1 MRSQVAQERVLR
13 AHALLRAGAWPYARQ
28 AKIGP
33 AEGSKGRAEGEAG
46 HCDDTPHRGVV
57 VVMVGGEERIDHVL
71 GAAHKLFVAGGG
83 QARRERATLVFFATD
98 QGAAASDALVR
109 AYRGHH
115 VAGAAGGTPGAQ
127 GMQGAARGGHDSSDE
142 RGAGIAG
149 GASAGAAE
157 WLNGVVVIAGPPR
170 GLWWYATHLLSPAA
184 LGGCGYSVMLVDKLV
199 DTRMASA
206 RASLSRTGEVFA
218 AARLHGAAAPAVA
231 HGSACYAGR
240 ALQRHGV
247 DQITSDYLEVLAPVF
262 SGGAWAAVHARVLQP
277 DIAFGGLGYDQ
288 VILAGAGLHAAAIVQ
303 SNLIAIACPPRPSS
317 AAAAEVEAMMLEAQL
332 LLSERFPHLPRP
344 QYRILSETP
353 SVSPGKAG
361 PRQEGL
367 PESYGNR
374 STLTFGGEAD
384 SPRDAVR
391 VGVHVEEEAGV
402 GQGRSAAALRDALCA
417 RAFRARL
424 LAAQPPRVLLD
435 DVQELLPQAVL
446 NMGGAG
452 AEWSAGWRKGGVVGE
467 VVAAVRANAASKH
480 PVALAIVR
488 QAAGGGMLVWETQG
502 ISLRRAG
509 VGGEEEEDERLR
521 DVPLWALGLGAASE
535 REVSPAGGEARMHTG
550 SGSGR
555 VYPDSGWVY
564 LSPDAEEELEFF
576 AANATYIVGLV
587 GREAAGVSLAR
598 ARALGIAAKRLPDR
612 LFDAPVP
619 GRREPGAA
627 EANGRAS
634 QRVRSVE
641 DVVSLLGFAARFPD
655 WVVAARA
662 AAEWRAS
669 RQKRAL
675 FCDYP
680 PARRGLGGSAPRR
693 GAGPSIHDGGAQWAA
708 ADPSS
713 MSGAGGGGGGG
724 GGGVCDD
731 EYLKRIYR
739 AMRPWV
745 GGGIGKEQVD
755 AAAALVAGWDPCA
768 RADMQEQMKRGLS
781 CIDIRGGFRAWLV
794 NGSLW
799 VLPLQVSL
807 VLRVC
812 RSRRVGWHWPSY

>member
-28 AKIGP
+28 AKIGA

-98 QGAAASDALVR
+98 QGAAAPDALVR
-109 AYRGHH
+109 AYRGRG
-115 VAGAAGGTPGAQ
+115 VAGAGGGTGEAR
-127 GMQGAARGGHDSSDE
+127 GMQGATRGGHDSSDWSD
-142 RGAGIAG
+142 AGIAG
-149 GASAGAAE
+149 STGAGAAE

-206 RASLSRTGEVFA
+206 SLSRTAEVFA
-218 AARLHGAAAPAVA
+218 AARHHGAAAPAVA
-231 HGSACYAGR
+231 HGSACYSGR

-247 DQITSDYLEVLAPVF
+247 EKITSDYLEMLAPVF

-288 VILAGAGLHAAAIVQ
+288 VILAGAGLGAAAIVQ
-303 SNLIAIACPPRPSS
+303 SNLIAIACPPRASS

-353 SVSPGKAG
+353 AVSAG
-361 PRQEGL
+361 EGGQGQEGL
-367 PESYGNR
+367 PQAYAHGA
-374 STLTFGGEAD
+374 TPTFGGEAH
-384 SPRDAVR
+384 SPRQAVR
-391 VGVHVEEEAGV
+391 VGVHVEEEVGV
-402 GQGRSAAALRDALCA
+402 GQGRSARALRDALCA

-435 DVQELLPQAVL
+435 DVQEVLPQAL
-446 NMGGAG
+446 FNMEGAG
-452 AEWSAGWRKGGVVGE
+452 AEWAAAWREGGLVGE
-467 VVAAVRANAASKH
+467 VVAAVRGNAASKH
-480 PVALAIVR
+480 PVALGILR
-488 QAAGGGMLVWETQG
+488 QDSKAAAEGMLVWGTQG
-502 ISLRRAG
+502 ISLSRAG
-509 VGGEEEEDERLR
+509 PGGEEEEDQRLR
-521 DVPLWALGLGAASE
+521 DVPLWALDLGAAWDA
-535 REVSPAGGEARMHTG
+535 EVSPAGGEARMHTG
-550 SGSGR
+550 SASGR
-555 VYPDSGWVY
+555 LYPHSGWVY
-564 LSPDAEEELEFF
+564 LSPDAPEELD
-576 AANATYIVGLV
+576 AVAPNTTYIVGLL
-587 GREAAGVSLAR
+587 GGEAEGASLAR
-598 ARALGIAAKRLPDR
+598 ARGLGIAAKRLPDR
-612 LFDAPVP
+612 LFAALAPP
-619 GRREPGAA
+619 RQ
-627 EANGRAS
+627 EANDSVS
-634 QRVRSVE
+634 QRVRSVQ
-641 DVVSLLGFAARFPD
+641 DVVALLGFAARFPD

-680 PARRGLGGSAPRR
+680 PRLAGSAPR
-693 GAGPSIHDGGAQWAA
+693 GGGGADIQDAG
-708 ADPSS
+708 
-713 MSGAGGGGGGG
+713 GAGGGGGGG

-739 AMRPWV
+739 SMRPWV
-745 GGGIGKEQVD
+745 GGGIGREQVD

-768 RADMQEQMKRGLS
+768 RADMREQMKRGLS
-781 CIDIRGGFRAWLV
+781 CIDIRGGFRAWIV
-794 NGSLW
+794 NRSLW
-799 VLPLQVSL
+799 VLPLQV
-807 VLRVC
+807 
-812 RSRRVGWHWPSY
+812 